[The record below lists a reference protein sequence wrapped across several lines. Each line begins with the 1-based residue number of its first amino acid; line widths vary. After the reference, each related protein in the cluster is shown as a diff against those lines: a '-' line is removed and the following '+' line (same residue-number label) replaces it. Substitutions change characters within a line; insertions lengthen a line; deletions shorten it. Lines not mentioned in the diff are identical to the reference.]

1 MILCVIVLL
10 VQSIAWLWLLI
21 LSVYCLA
28 CQVRNVWL
36 WLFFVL
42 LVSQECLALVVD
54 FMCFCLAR
62 QVKSGVTQGSPRYF
76 VRFVHFGAVCL
87 HIHSVSLPV
96 FCVNC

>member
-1 MILCVIVLL
+1 MC
-10 VQSIAWLWLLI
+10 S
-21 LSVYCLA
+21 CFA
-28 CQVRNVWL
+28 CQVNRLALVIDFKCL
-36 WLFFVL
+36 LSCLSSQKCLALVVFFVL

-62 QVKSGVTQGSPRYF
+62 QVKSGGTQGSPRYF

-87 HIHSVSLPV
+87 CIHSVSLPV